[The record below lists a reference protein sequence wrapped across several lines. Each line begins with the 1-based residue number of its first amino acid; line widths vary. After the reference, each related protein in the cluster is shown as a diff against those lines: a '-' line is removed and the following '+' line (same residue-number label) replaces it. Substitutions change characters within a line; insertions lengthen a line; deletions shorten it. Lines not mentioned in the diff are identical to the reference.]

1 MLQVWQQWRQA
12 RWQRCDMA
20 FLSSHVLLGL
30 CLGFALYVGR
40 AWQAQEAQIQQ
51 TMQQQQLATQ
61 SQAKA
66 VQAWTAHTA
75 LAAQIRPWVAQGAL
89 GNAPLLRWDELL
101 ASFQETMQPQ
111 NAATTNHAP
120 ALTWQF
126 LPPGDFVEQS
136 IDQTK
141 NQPINKDGH
150 SLEKIDQI
158 AEPEKQAGLRQIS
171 RQTPLQFVT
180 LTLHGAAEAWPE
192 LLTWLSAKPSQN
204 LATTPK
210 HLPAELR
217 RLEWEQGQG
226 GSGSESKANRFTAE
240 LRLVH
245 LPSPQQGKQ
254 P

>member
-12 RWQRCDMA
+12 CWQRCDMV

-40 AWQAQEAQIQQ
+40 AWQAQETQIQQ

-75 LAAQIRPWVAQGAL
+75 FAAQISPWVAQGAL
-89 GNAPLLRWDELL
+89 GNSPLLRWDELL
-101 ASFQETMQPQ
+101 ASFQ
-111 NAATTNHAP
+111 ATTQSTPNLT

-126 LPPGDFVEQS
+126 LPPSDFVENNS
-136 IDQTK
+136 DQIK
-141 NQPINKDGH
+141 NKPINNDKH
-150 SLEKIDQI
+150 AQQKIDQI
-158 AEPEKQAGLRQIS
+158 
-171 RQTPLQFVT
+171 QFVT
-180 LTLHGAAEAWPE
+180 LHLHGAAQTLPE

-217 RLEWEQGQG
+217 RLEWEQGTG
-226 GSGSESKANRFTAE
+226 GSESKANRFTAE

-245 LPSPQQGKQ
+245 LPSPLQGKQ

>member
-1 MLQVWQQWRQA
+1 MRYWWQQWQQWRQA
-12 RWQRCDMA
+12 RWQRCDMV

-40 AWQAQEAQIQQ
+40 AWQVQETQIQQ

-66 VQAWTAHTA
+66 VQEWTAHTA
-75 LAAQIRPWVAQGAL
+75 LAAQIRPWIAQGAL

-126 LPPGDFVEQS
+126 LPPGDFVEQF
-136 IDQTK
+136 IDQSK
-141 NQPINKDGH
+141 NQPMNNVGH
-150 SLEKIDQI
+150 AQQKIDQI
-158 AEPEKQAGLRQIS
+158 
-171 RQTPLQFVT
+171 QFVT
-180 LTLHGAAEAWPE
+180 LHLHGAAQTLPE
-192 LLTWLSAKPSQN
+192 LLTWLTAQPSHRVYP
-204 LATTPK
+204 TS
-210 HLPAELR
+210 LPAELR

-226 GSGSESKANRFTAE
+226 GSESKASRFTAE

-245 LPSPQQGKQ
+245 LPSPLQGKQ